1 MSIDMS
7 GINFLR
13 LRSLTYRLAITGIVI
28 IAAFNLG
35 ARTYIYLINQKD
47 AKIQL
52 AGLSEKL
59 SAAVSKNLE
68 LNAQDK
74 NIILKKNELK
84 NWTETYLRSYTG
96 KNDVR
101 LSFLKINKYLDSIA
115 STIDREPVNAKF
127 EMENGRAKVFVG
139 SIPGKKLN
147 ILQSENE
154 IARALIAGKDSAR
167 LVIDDIQPLVS
178 LEKINSLGI
187 KNLLGRGESDY
198 GKSSPSRITNIKVG
212 IAKYNGLIIKPGE
225 EFSFNRFLGGVD
237 AENGFEPELVIK
249 GGELVK
255 EYGGGICQGST
266 TLFRAAILSG
276 LPITERKPH
285 SFPVQHYNPQG
296 FDATIYPGVTDLKF
310 VNNTPNYILIQ
321 SRVSGSKV
329 IFEIYGT
336 DDGRKITM
344 DGPHQYDQ
352 KENGSMKAYFVR
364 KISFANGAAKE
375 ERFDSVYKAPM
386 PLARNPLE

>member
-1 MSIDMS
+1 MG

-13 LRSLTYRLAITGIVI
+13 LRSFPYRLAITGIVI

-35 ARTYIYLINQKD
+35 AKAYIYSINQNE
-47 AKIQL
+47 AKAEL
-52 AGLSEKL
+52 RSLSEKL
-59 SAAVSKNLE
+59 SVASPQNLE
-68 LNAQDK
+68 LYAEDK
-74 NIILKKNELK
+74 KITVNGNEIK
-84 NWTETYLRSYTG
+84 QWFEPYTRTYTG
-96 KNDVR
+96 KDDLR
-101 LSFLKINKYLDSIA
+101 FSSLKINKYLASIA
-115 STIDREPVNAKF
+115 LAVDKEPVNAKF

-154 IARALIAGKDSAR
+154 IVRTLLNGKNSVQLI
-167 LVIDDIQPLVS
+167 IDETKPAVS

-198 GKSSPSRITNIKVG
+198 GKSSASRIKNIKVG

-225 EFSFNRFLGGVD
+225 EFSFNNSLGGVD

-249 GGELVK
+249 NGELVK
-255 EYGGGICQGST
+255 EYGGGICQVST
-266 TLFRAAILSG
+266 TLFRAAILAG

-285 SFPVQHYNPQG
+285 SFPVQYYNPQG

-321 SRVSGSKV
+321 SRVSGSRV

-336 DDGRKITM
+336 DDERKVTM

-352 KENGSMKAYFVR
+352 KANGSMKAYFAR
-364 KISFANGAAKE
+364 KVSYPDGTEKE
-375 ERFDSVYKAPM
+375 ERFDSVYKPPM